1 MENFGLRAL
10 FSAAV
15 SFLIL
20 MNPWLGC
27 DQALPA
33 AAQAAST
40 GSIAGTVTNSSAQ
53 PVSGARVTL
62 VGSRSYDTVTD
73 AAGKYS
79 FPGVAAGSY
88 TITVSRAGFE
98 TASRTNVVVS
108 AGSRSSVDVALAVA
122 TLQTIAVVKSA
133 SGQVHFNATSA
144 SVAIVTNQD
153 FANQAQ
159 NQVFG
164 VLNQI
169 PGVQISL
176 ASGSTNGAAPG
187 SVTVP
192 TIRGAASYET
202 ASFIDGHAV
211 ATSSYGDYITTY
223 LSPFLFGDIEV
234 VKGQGAFGVEVNGA
248 INGALNFRTR
258 NPTATPSPD
267 FQFGVDNHGGGYS
280 NVAISDS
287 VLDGRLGFVVALA
300 NVNSPSA
307 LNGTQVLID
316 PSTGYAGSPHGAAL
330 SGNKSYSNVANT
342 ESNIQTGYSL
352 LACCY
357 TLTSN
362 YNNLSELVKLQ
373 YRVSPT
379 TVATVSYLDGQ
390 TTTDQNGNTG
400 NITEGVFNPGAGYKG
415 SLAAGPHAVDYLF
428 PGSPNILNNVEPVF
442 QAEVSSGVG
451 NDTLVARYYHASI
464 YRATQQGEAA
474 NILDPYHLTLFGQ
487 SGSRSSSTAT
497 YNGATLP
504 VYFQDYFNETEAD
517 KLGGWSFEYDHPF
530 DQQNQLIFSI
540 DQNTTQSQSYEQS
553 TFTSVYI
560 PQGSSQLFTTLRLQ
574 GNLQLSPQVTATLA
588 DYANIYRSTYATSCP
603 FSGPYSN
610 CAIAGDNATFATT
623 TTGHNDPRA
632 GFVWQPRSNLAVRFG
647 AGSAI
652 APPYLD
658 LLSQITAP
666 VATWDQQTGIAT
678 ITKNSGQL
686 HPETAFGY
694 DLGTDY
700 RFGDPSMVASADVYD
715 NNLYNHYFGETI
727 ASGLNCGQVSYQCVS
742 SSGKKAPAATPIYYA
757 LNTNISN
764 FRFQGIELSLK
775 RSPRVGWGFNLSG
788 ALQRGYVFNLPKYF
802 YCSNPGP
809 KCQYNQNLNIIGNQ
823 NLNGEGV
830 GSVSYSPYFGF
841 GSTVGS
847 LNTRIPYAQGNA
859 AVSYAF
865 RNSAYAL
872 LGMTY
877 YGHNNSLGEPAFGV
891 GYATVRYPIA
901 PYTAFQISG
910 NNIFNAW
917 PAVIPVYGGGVSI
930 PLANGGTA
938 ATLGNVLGPATW
950 SFVVTKNVAP

>member
-1 MENFGLRAL
+1 
-10 FSAAV
+10 
-15 SFLIL
+15 

-27 DQALPA
+27 GLALPT
-33 AAQAAST
+33 AAQPVPS
-40 GSIAGTVTNSSAQ
+40 GSIAGTVADSSGQ
-53 PVSGARVTL
+53 PVSGAHVKL
-62 VGSRSYDTVTD
+62 AGPRSYDAVTD
-73 AAGKYS
+73 AAGKYA
-79 FPGVAAGSY
+79 FPEVAVGSY
-88 TITVSRAGFE
+88 SITVSKAGFQ
-98 TASRTNVVVS
+98 TYSRTNVDVG
-108 AGSRSSVDVALAVA
+108 AGIKTGVDVALAVA
-122 TLQTIAVVKSA
+122 TLQTIAVVASS
-133 SGQVHFNATSA
+133 SGQVHFNTTSA
-144 SVAIVTNQD
+144 SVGIVTTQD

-159 NQVFG
+159 NQVFQ

-211 ATSSYGDYITTY
+211 ATSSYGDYITSY
-223 LSPFLFGDIEV
+223 LSPFLFSNIEV

-258 NPTATPSPD
+258 NPTATPAPD
-267 FQFGVDNHGGGYS
+267 FEFGVDNHGGGWS
-280 NVAISDS
+280 DVAISDS
-287 VLDGRLGFVVALA
+287 ILDGRLGFVVALA
-300 NVNSPSA
+300 NVNLPSA

-316 PSTGYAGSPHGAAL
+316 PSGGNAGSPRGPAL

-362 YNNLSELVKLQ
+362 FNNLSELLKLQ
-373 YRVSPT
+373 YRISPT

-400 NITEGVFNPGAGYKG
+400 NITEAVFQPGADYKG
-415 SLAAGPHAVDYLF
+415 SLAAGPHAVDYVF
-428 PGSPNILNNVEPVF
+428 PGSPNVLNNVEPIF

-451 NDTLVARYYHASI
+451 VDTLVARYYHASI
-464 YRATQQGEAA
+464 YRATQQGE
-474 NILDPYHLTLFGQ
+474 NSSILDPYPLTLFGA

-497 YNGATLP
+497 YNGTTLP

-530 DQQNQLIFSI
+530 DSQNQLIFSI

-553 TFTSVYI
+553 TFTSVFI
-560 PQGSSQLFTTLRLQ
+560 PQGSSQLFTTFHLQ

-588 DYANIYRSTYATSCP
+588 DYANVYRSTYATSCP
-603 FSGPYSN
+603 FSGAYSN
-610 CAIAGDNATFATT
+610 CSIGGGNVTFATT

-632 GFVWQPRSNLAVRFG
+632 GFVWQPNSNVAVRFG

-658 LLSQITAP
+658 LLSQITAN

-678 ITKNSGQL
+678 LTRNSGQL
-686 HPETAFGY
+686 RPETAFGY

-700 RFGDPSMVASADVYD
+700 RFHDSSMVASADVYE
-715 NNLYNHYFGETI
+715 NNLFNHYFGETT
-727 ASGLNCGQVSYQCVS
+727 ASGLTCAQVSYMCVS
-742 SSGKKAPAATPIYYA
+742 SSGKKAPGTTPIYYA

-764 FRFQGIELSLK
+764 FRFQGIELSLR

-809 KCQYNQNLNIIGNQ
+809 KCQYNQNLNIIANQ
-823 NLNGEGV
+823 NLNGEGI

-859 AVSYAF
+859 SLSYTF
-865 RNSAYAL
+865 GNSAYAMV
-872 LGMTY
+872 GMTL
-877 YGHNNSLGEPAFGV
+877 YGHNNSYGEPAFGL

-938 ATLGNVLGPATW
+938 ATLGNVAGPATW
-950 SFVVTKNVAP
+950 SFVVTKNLAP